1 MENKNETS
9 TENNQPV
16 ASETIA
22 MQREQFILLS
32 KIAFFAM
39 ALQALIIAGLLI
51 AIVLLAQANER
62 NNQRWLDYLSQYDF
76 VSQDG
81 EGTNYFNS
89 EIGGDVTNGTPGS
102 EE

>member
-1 MENKNETS
+1 MDKTTDN
-9 TENNQPV
+9 NNQPV

-51 AIVLLAQANER
+51 ANVLLTQANER
-62 NNQRWLDYLSQYDF
+62 NNQRWLEYLSEYDF

-81 EGTNYFNS
+81 EGVNYFNS
-89 EIGGDVTNGTPGS
+89 EIGGDVTNGASGS